1 MRRESAGQQ
10 YSDGSLTTSSAGAMG
25 LMQVIPATY
34 EQLRAQA
41 ATRRLRAVRT
51 GRFATLPEDASVAG
65 PQAGQA
71 LAQIARILHPDA
83 SG

>member
-1 MRRESAGQQ
+1 
-10 YSDGSLTTSSAGAMG
+10 
-25 LMQVIPATY
+25 
-34 EQLRAQA
+34 
-41 ATRRLRAVRT
+41 VRT
-51 GRFATLPEDASVAG
+51 GRFATLPADASVAG